1 MKWFVI
7 FDMASRLVFFVS
19 RASTQFKANIQ
30 YVVKTFDLS
39 LTPNTYLGVLSTL
52 QTWQMT
58 SLLSPAERGLEI

>member
-52 QTWQMT
+52 QT
-58 SLLSPAERGLEI
+58 